1 MVLTTIFMLSCV
13 KSSTPRARRS
23 LSGPAV
29 VGAVQIGIPASHKVL
44 DDWCKNVTKHLNTTQ
59 EKFVSYEDCV
69 RFNANLKNF
78 ITCNCRNLWQ
88 LIRKDVKVINSQAS
102 DYILILNIWL
112 NLFCFV
118 FKFYCRGRNIFLW
131 LFLFFLLFKHTDWH
145 KFIFNSRWPF
155 LHKLISFFSVSFS
168 SGQYQFQQLNGT
180 LHHLF
185 YGSYGSYRIIFLAS
199 LLFQRSLMDSLFS

>member
-29 VGAVQIGIPASHKVL
+29 VGAVQVGIPASHKVL
-44 DDWCKNVTKHLNTTQ
+44 DDWCMNVTKHLNTTQ

-78 ITCNCRNLWQ
+78 ITYNCCNLWQ

-102 DYILILNIWL
+102 NYILILNIWL

-118 FKFYCRGRNIFLW
+118 FKFYYRGRNFFLW
-131 LFLFFLLFKHTDWH
+131 LFLFFFFCLNTQIDTNSSLILDGLF
-145 KFIFNSRWPF
+145 FVN
-155 LHKLISFFSVSFS
+155 
-168 SGQYQFQQLNGT
+168 
-180 LHHLF
+180 
-185 YGSYGSYRIIFLAS
+185 
-199 LLFQRSLMDSLFS
+199 

>member
-13 KSSTPRARRS
+13 KSSTPRTRRS
-23 LSGPAV
+23 LSGPAA

-44 DDWCKNVTKHLNTTQ
+44 DDWCTNVTKHLNTTQ

-88 LIRKDVKVINSQAS
+88 LITKDVKVINSQAS
-102 DYILILNIWL
+102 NSVLILNIWL

-118 FKFYCRGRNIFLW
+118 FKFYCRGRDFFLW
-131 LFLFFLLFKHTDWH
+131 LFLFFFFCLNTQIDTNSSLILDGLF
-145 KFIFNSRWPF
+145 FVN
-155 LHKLISFFSVSFS
+155 
-168 SGQYQFQQLNGT
+168 
-180 LHHLF
+180 
-185 YGSYGSYRIIFLAS
+185 
-199 LLFQRSLMDSLFS
+199 